1 MQKGLQNDLISLLE
15 ANANVAHG
23 RLDLKQR
30 FKLTLDRA
38 RLDGIIKELDGAIQV
53 LDRLQ
58 NTMDAT
64 REATKGSHVRKSSRT
79 AASIEATRRQVLK
92 LCSSVGGAMMK
103 CKAHNHDHPAQLY
116 VDSCTQLIASHGRLK
131 TRTLKPQQ
139 CFQLRIAC
147 TSSDPSLL
155 WHETKVELASEDLP
169 ASQSAPASAQNVVRV
184 QFPNIIL
191 PQSAG
196 ASLED
201 IDNLCQK
208 LQSLG
213 VMHSPLQLCIY
224 EAGNIARRQESSN
237 WAGPM
242 TALTTVTLEQSL
254 SRKSAA
260 NAVITPAM
268 GLKARMILALNLA
281 IALLHVYQTPWLGKN
296 WSKTEVTFLQESS
309 VPGSTTTPNAR
320 IRFDQ
325 PLLSHNFGPAIH
337 SVSSSHSPRP
347 QQAILQLAIMLLEL
361 WHDETIEAYVQT
373 FVPHDHWAR
382 MQIVSA
388 WIGDTSNEPLPLYGD
403 AVRHC
408 LKVSIFDPSWDDAD
422 FRRDYCENI
431 IEPLRQS
438 CEDWLRKTL

>member
-1 MQKGLQNDLISLLE
+1 
-15 ANANVAHG
+15 
-23 RLDLKQR
+23 
-30 FKLTLDRA
+30 
-38 RLDGIIKELDGAIQV
+38 
-53 LDRLQ
+53 
-58 NTMDAT
+58 
-64 REATKGSHVRKSSRT
+64 
-79 AASIEATRRQVLK
+79 
-92 LCSSVGGAMMK
+92 
-103 CKAHNHDHPAQLY
+103 
-116 VDSCTQLIASHGRLK
+116 
-131 TRTLKPQQ
+131 
-139 CFQLRIAC
+139 
-147 TSSDPSLL
+147 
-155 WHETKVELASEDLP
+155 
-169 ASQSAPASAQNVVRV
+169 
-184 QFPNIIL
+184 
-191 PQSAG
+191 
-196 ASLED
+196 
-201 IDNLCQK
+201 
-208 LQSLG
+208 
-213 VMHSPLQLCIY
+213 
-224 EAGNIARRQESSN
+224 
-237 WAGPM
+237 
-242 TALTTVTLEQSL
+242 
-254 SRKSAA
+254 
-260 NAVITPAM
+260 M